1 MNPIT
6 AVTYFMPAFQNH
18 PFLIQYA
25 MRALESHSVDVTF
38 FYVPQIVQ
46 TLRYDDLGYVE
57 RYILETAQFSQL
69 FAHQIIWNMKANA
82 YKDDDA
88 QIVCHKS
95 VHTSPLY
102 LKLTVSLSL
111 ILSSPRWT
119 KSWSAWLNPSLLS
132 IAASSSE
139 SSPSSTRSQASRGKL
154 KPLIKKSK
162 PEKKQKIEEELRKI
176 KVEVGGLSA

>member
-1 MNPIT
+1 
-6 AVTYFMPAFQNH
+6 MPSYKNH

-46 TLRYDDLGYVE
+46 TLRYDALGYVG

-88 QIVCHKS
+88 QIVG
-95 VHTSPLY
+95 P
-102 LKLTVSLSL
+102 
-111 ILSSPRWT
+111 PD
-119 KSWSAWLNPSLLS
+119 
-132 IAASSSE
+132 
-139 SSPSSTRSQASRGKL
+139 SSTSSVANTYFSPTISSQL
-154 KPLIKKSK
+154 WIKS
-162 PEKKQKIEEELRKI
+162 
-176 KVEVGGLSA
+176 